1 MKYLIILPAKL
12 GLFRNIRETAIWEKQ
27 AMAKA
32 VGESNTMK
40 RKVEKGKLKGIV
52 LNKSLLEK
60 SESLG

>member
-1 MKYLIILPAKL
+1 
-12 GLFRNIRETAIWEKQ
+12 
-27 AMAKA
+27 MAKA
-32 VGESNTMK
+32 VGKSNTMK

>member
-1 MKYLIILPAKL
+1 M